1 MHLCSSVVSE
11 YRSCALDKY
20 LILYFYVSPVKKP
33 EYEEEE
39 IKKRCPSAYLL
50 KSVKEGLLRRTPKC
64 SLFYFTFQQMN
75 SNFFQKIEA
84 ILSLERL
91 APYRQDNVDQYVV
104 LARYLWNIDLCK
116 SLYSPLQMAEVALRN
131 SINLTLSTN
140 IASDWYNQIQFPS
153 DQQDQL
159 NKVFVSL
166 SSNKKTVTPGS
177 VISELT
183 FGFWTSFFN
192 KYYAQQKLGALL
204 CRQSFPHAPAAER
217 NIKNLNVR
225 WTHIRKLRNRVF
237 HHERIIHWK
246 DLTAQYQQLLD
257 IIDWMSPE
265 LRKITSEINQFTDIF
280 NKGIDPWLQ
289 WLRENGYALP
299 QK

>member
-1 MHLCSSVVSE
+1 
-11 YRSCALDKY
+11 
-20 LILYFYVSPVKKP
+20 
-33 EYEEEE
+33 
-39 IKKRCPSAYLL
+39 
-50 KSVKEGLLRRTPKC
+50 
-64 SLFYFTFQQMN
+64 MN

>member
-1 MHLCSSVVSE
+1 M
-11 YRSCALDKY
+11 
-20 LILYFYVSPVKKP
+20 
-33 EYEEEE
+33 
-39 IKKRCPSAYLL
+39 
-50 KSVKEGLLRRTPKC
+50 
-64 SLFYFTFQQMN
+64 
-75 SNFFQKIEA
+75 
-84 ILSLERL
+84 
-91 APYRQDNVDQYVV
+91 
-104 LARYLWNIDLCK
+104 
-116 SLYSPLQMAEVALRN
+116 
-131 SINLTLSTN
+131 
-140 IASDWYNQIQFPS
+140 
-153 DQQDQL
+153 
-159 NKVFVSL
+159 
-166 SSNKKTVTPGS
+166 
-177 VISELT
+177 
-183 FGFWTSFFN
+183 
-192 KYYAQQKLGALL
+192 

-217 NIKNLNVR
+217 NIKNLNVH